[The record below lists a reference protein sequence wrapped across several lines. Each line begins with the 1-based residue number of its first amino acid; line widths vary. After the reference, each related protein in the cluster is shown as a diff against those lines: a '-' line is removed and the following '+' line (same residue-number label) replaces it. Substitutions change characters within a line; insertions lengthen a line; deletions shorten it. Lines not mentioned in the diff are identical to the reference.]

1 MPEKKIN
8 QKKKRT
14 KTSECLLP
22 RSTELAHSMSLLLIR
37 LILLILFKAIWYTY
51 KKKISQLQPILPKKM
66 YLLLP
71 VSVIARL
78 FRKVTHQTCHSLNK
92 HSPLH
97 TRLFARLARPFLIL
111 RWCYHSSCHAKR
123 SCPSALW
130 WQIKSFW
137 LESRIARLIIML
149 IEQFSVFFSLLHTVQ
164 FGKKAYSVWLLK
176 VERPSGPGDVD

>member
-1 MPEKKIN
+1 MFTTPFY
-8 QKKKRT
+8 RT
-14 KTSECLLP
+14 RTLNV
-22 RSTELAHSMSLLLIR
+22 STANKAHTTNFIQSNLVHTL
-37 LILLILFKAIWYTY
+37 
-51 KKKISQLQPILPKKM
+51 KKISQLQPILPKKM

-97 TRLFARLARPFLIL
+97 TRLFARLARPFFNSPLML
-111 RWCYHSSCHAKR
+111 SFKLPCQR
-123 SCPSALW
+123 SCPALRC
-130 WQIKSFW
+130 QIKSFW

-164 FGKKAYSVWLLK
+164 FGKKAYSV
-176 VERPSGPGDVD
+176 